1 MHSSLSRN
9 TKITRFLDNIPSA
22 FIASQSKISV
32 VLSLFFV
39 VLSAW
44 ITGQLV
50 WQVIDNKVAMVGWLA
65 KPTVASVASTTGS
78 NDVSAIHKANI
89 FGQYSETVVEVVK
102 PVVQD
107 APKTRLNLV
116 LVGAVSSS
124 EVTNSLAVIANKG
137 KQATYGV
144 GELIDGTQAKLK
156 VVFVDRVIIENAGRD
171 ETLMLEGVEYKRRS
185 LSDKEPT
192 SNTSIRNDN
201 NKPSLGVDQLANIRQ
216 QILDDPQRILRY
228 IRLSQ
233 MKKDGQLI
241 GYRVRPGTQ
250 RALFDSVGL
259 KDGDIA
265 IRLNGEDLTNP
276 ASMGK
281 IWQSI
286 NELTE
291 LNLTVERNGQSH
303 DIYIAF

>member
-50 WQVIDNKVAMVGWLA
+50 WQIIDNKVAMVGWLA
-65 KPTVASVASTTGS
+65 KPAITSVASTTGS

-89 FGQYSETVVEVVK
+89 FGRYSEAAVEVVK

-185 LSDKEPT
+185 LSGTEPT
-192 SNTSIRNDN
+192 RNTSIQSDN